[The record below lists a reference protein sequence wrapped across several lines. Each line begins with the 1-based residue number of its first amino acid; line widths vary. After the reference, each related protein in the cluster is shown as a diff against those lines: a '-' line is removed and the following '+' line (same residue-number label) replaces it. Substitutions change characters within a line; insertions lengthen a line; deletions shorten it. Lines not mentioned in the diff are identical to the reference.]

1 MIMIRNDYHNMN
13 HSNNNN
19 NNNNNDNSN
28 NDNNSNNNNNDNN
41 NNNNNDDNNI
51 NNNIDNYNGILFYFL
66 IQVTA
71 HLADVSSKAF
81 SFLSSTVQVLGE
93 QVSKVR
99 LK

>member
-19 NNNNNDNSN
+19 NN
-28 NDNNSNNNNNDNN
+28 DNN
-41 NNNNNDDNNI
+41 NNNNNDDNND
-51 NNNIDNYNGILFYFL
+51 NNNIDNYNDILFYFL

-99 LK
+99 